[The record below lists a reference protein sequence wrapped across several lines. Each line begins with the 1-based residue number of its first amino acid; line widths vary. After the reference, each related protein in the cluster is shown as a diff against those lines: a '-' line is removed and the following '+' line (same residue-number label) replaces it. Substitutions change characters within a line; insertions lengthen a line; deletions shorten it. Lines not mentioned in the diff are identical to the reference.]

1 MQQHSTSSFGKA
13 EGLLKLELSLPLAQ
27 DYMQLA
33 FNPKV
38 LSRAVDCLEHNKV
51 LWLVAPWDCYGDE
64 FLATLQKRLTVTP
77 GSWLRIN
84 FYEYTDFSSLKN
96 SISSCDNFGLDELL
110 EHLKLHESDI
120 LVLDNVAFNRS
131 LSGKT
136 YLEEAISISTL
147 IMRFSPKTR
156 VVLRSRS
163 ICQFPPIPFE
173 YLSPMDEA
181 DCNKFTLRH
190 PLCHHV
196 SEMSLAA
203 GEIYRMSMGSPGV
216 IDNILAKLSYTRL
229 SEVATQSS
237 DMAIKNVDPLRISPH
252 LSEKIQS
259 MEYMQPD
266 LHKLLC
272 VFSVFPF
279 GEDITHVRNIFPDA
293 PFYPVQS
300 AELVNMGLLNAVE
313 HSFFEKEN
321 SELPKVI
328 VASSS
333 SVEYVRSNYPEVFL
347 DLTEKA
353 LDLYFGKD
361 WRQGKYKLGPSFSQ
375 ETLRQY
381 DFSILNA
388 TYLLRRILKDAVLA
402 MDSRAIQDALGII
415 NFYTARLDGK
425 CRFREICGFCVM
437 ITAILKEVVSYN
449 GAHETLFRYA
459 SAMRMLGE
467 YDKSLLLFQFLVNTP
482 RRLNDQAARI
492 KLQLS
497 LIFDELD
504 DEVSATKYAKEA
516 IEVAAKG
523 PAYYHAK
530 SILLCKS
537 KSKTTK
543 DKLNRLQRKCKSE
556 SHFVAANNISIR
568 ISTKFDNS
576 EERRE
581 LYKRMSSEASQQNDT
596 YNHVK
601 ATIRYVEL
609 SIRGKHTVSKFS
621 INSLKFCYD
630 YVRSQ
635 RLEDLFRSSHESLWK
650 LIEPTADFSVLGRLT
665 MLSSKTFRLLQD
677 EASEAK
683 YINKLLS
690 YGALDSR
697 WLSEAELQYLEWRIE
712 SLNILSPAEV
722 KLIH

>member
-1 MQQHSTSSFGKA
+1 
-13 EGLLKLELSLPLAQ
+13 
-27 DYMQLA
+27 
-33 FNPKV
+33 
-38 LSRAVDCLEHNKV
+38 
-51 LWLVAPWDCYGDE
+51 
-64 FLATLQKRLTVTP
+64 
-77 GSWLRIN
+77 
-84 FYEYTDFSSLKN
+84 
-96 SISSCDNFGLDELL
+96 
-110 EHLKLHESDI
+110 
-120 LVLDNVAFNRS
+120 
-131 LSGKT
+131 
-136 YLEEAISISTL
+136 
-147 IMRFSPKTR
+147 
-156 VVLRSRS
+156 
-163 ICQFPPIPFE
+163 
-173 YLSPMDEA
+173 MDEA

-190 PLCHHV
+190 PLCHHL

-203 GEIYRMSMGSPGV
+203 GEIYRISMGSPGV

-229 SEVATQSS
+229 SEVAAQSS

-252 LSEKIQS
+252 LSEKIRS
-259 MEYMQPD
+259 MEYTQPD

-272 VFSVFPF
+272 VFSVFPY
-279 GEDITHVRNIFPDA
+279 GEDITHIRNIFPDA

-300 AELVNMGLLNAVE
+300 AELVNMGLLNAIE

-328 VASSS
+328 VASNS
-333 SVEYVRSNYPEVFL
+333 SVEYIRSNYPEVFL
-347 DLTEKA
+347 DLTVQA

-361 WRQGKYKLGPSFSQ
+361 WRFGKYKLGPSFSQ

-388 TYLLRRILKDAVLA
+388 NYLLRRILKDAVLA
-402 MDSRAIQDALGII
+402 RSSRAIQDALGII

-437 ITAILKEVVSYN
+437 ITAILKDVISYN

-459 SAMRMLGE
+459 NAMRMLGE
-467 YDKSLLLFQFLVNTP
+467 YDKALLLFQFLVNIP
-482 RRLNDQAARI
+482 QRLNDQSARV

-504 DEVSATKYAKEA
+504 DEISATKYAKEA
-516 IEVAAKG
+516 IDVAAKG
-523 PAYYHAK
+523 PTYYHAK

-543 DKLNRLQRKCKSE
+543 DKLGRLQRKCKSE
-556 SHFVAANNISIR
+556 SHFIAANNISIR
-568 ISTKFDNS
+568 ISTRFDNS
-576 EERRE
+576 EERRD
-581 LYKRMSSEASQQNDT
+581 LYRRMSSEASQQNDT

-609 SIRGKHTVSKFS
+609 SIKGGQAVSKFT

-635 RLEDLFRSSHESLWK
+635 RLEDLFRSSHESLWT
-650 LIEPTADFSVLGRLT
+650 LIEPTADFSLLGRLT

-677 EASEAK
+677 ETSEAK
-683 YINKLLS
+683 YIEKLLS
-690 YGALDSR
+690 HGALDPR
-697 WLSEAELQYLEWRIE
+697 WLTDAELQYLEWRIE
-712 SLNILSPAEV
+712 SLSALSATEI
-722 KLIH
+722 KSIH

>member
-1 MQQHSTSSFGKA
+1 
-13 EGLLKLELSLPLAQ
+13 
-27 DYMQLA
+27 MQLA
-33 FNPKV
+33 FNPKA
-38 LSRAVDCLEHNKV
+38 LSRAVDCLEHNNP

-77 GSWLRIN
+77 GLWLRIN
-84 FYEYTDFSSLKN
+84 FYEYTDFSSFNN

-110 EHLKLHESDI
+110 EHLKAHDSDI
-120 LVLDNVAFNRS
+120 LVLDNVTFNRS

-147 IMRFSPKTR
+147 ITRFSPKTR

-163 ICQFPPIPFE
+163 VCQFPPMPFE

-190 PLCHHV
+190 PLCHHI

-203 GEIYRMSMGSPGV
+203 GEIYRMSMGNPGV

-229 SEVATQSS
+229 SEVAAQSS

-252 LSEKIQS
+252 LSEKIKT

-272 VFSVFPF
+272 VFSVFPY

-300 AELVNMGLLNAVE
+300 AELVNIGLLNAVE

-328 VASSS
+328 IASSS
-333 SVEYVRSNYPEVFL
+333 SVEYIRSNHPESFL

-353 LDLYFGKD
+353 LNLYFGKE
-361 WRQGKYKLGPSFSQ
+361 WRQGKYKLGQSFSQ

-388 TYLLRRILKDAVLA
+388 TYLLRRILKDAILA
-402 MDSRAIQDALGII
+402 MDSRAIQDALGVI

-437 ITAILKEVVSYN
+437 ITANLKEVISYN

-459 SAMRMLGE
+459 SAMRMLGD

-482 RRLNDQAARI
+482 QRLNDQAARI

-516 IEVAAKG
+516 IDVATKG
-523 PAYYHAK
+523 PTYYHAK
-530 SILLCKS
+530 SVLLCKS

-543 DKLNRLQRKCKSE
+543 DKLKRLQRKCKSE

-581 LYKRMSSEASQQNDT
+581 LYKKISSEASQQNDT

-601 ATIRYVEL
+601 STIRYVEL
-609 SIRGKHTVSKFS
+609 SIRGGHSVSKYS

-677 EASEAK
+677 EVSEAQ

-697 WLSEAELQYLEWRIE
+697 WLSDTELQYLEGRIE
-712 SLNILSPAEV
+712 NLNILSPAET